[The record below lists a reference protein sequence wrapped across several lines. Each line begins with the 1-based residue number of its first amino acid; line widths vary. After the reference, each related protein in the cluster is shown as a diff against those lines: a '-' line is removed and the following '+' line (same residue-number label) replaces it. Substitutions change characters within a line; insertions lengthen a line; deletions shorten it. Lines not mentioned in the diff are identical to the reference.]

1 MKDFVYTGQPGRVV
15 FRRRGV
21 ASLGEEVAALHI
33 RRAIV
38 LSTPQQASWALN
50 VAETLGR
57 DRAAGV
63 FTEAVMH
70 VPVEVVRKAVEL
82 AQVLNADG
90 LIAIGGGS
98 TIGLAKAMA
107 LQTALPIIAV
117 PTTYAGSEM
126 TPIWG
131 ITENNL
137 KRTGKDLRV
146 LPKTVIYDPD
156 LTVGLP
162 VDLSMASAVN
172 AIAHAAEGLYARDGN
187 PVISLMAEEGIRALA
202 SSMPL
207 IRANPHNEEARGDAL
222 YGTWLCGSV
231 LGNVGMALHHKLC
244 HTLGGT
250 FNLPHAEVH
259 ALILPHAIA
268 FNTPAIG
275 EACQRIRR
283 ALGTS
288 ESAAA
293 GLFDLAKANGIK
305 MALKDISAMTGAD
318 ISNAV
323 DLVLNAPYWNPR
335 TIDESVRGDIE
346 KLLWNAYE
354 GNRPE

>member
-82 AQVLNADG
+82 AQALNADG

-131 ITENNL
+131 MTENNL

-207 IRANPHNEEARGDAL
+207 IRANPHNEDARGDAL

-231 LGNVGMALHHKLC
+231 LGNVGMALHHKLR

>member
-82 AQVLNADG
+82 AQALNADG

-131 ITENNL
+131 MTENNL

-207 IRANPHNEEARGDAL
+207 IRANPHNEDARGDAL

-346 KLLWNAYE
+346 KLLWNAYV

>member
-82 AQVLNADG
+82 AQALNADG

>member
-131 ITENNL
+131 MTENNL

-305 MALKDISAMTGAD
+305 MALKDISVMTGAD

>member
-305 MALKDISAMTGAD
+305 MALKDISVMTGAD

>member
-82 AQVLNADG
+82 AQALNADG

-131 ITENNL
+131 MTENNL

-207 IRANPHNEEARGDAL
+207 IRANPHNEDARGDAL